1 MRECFSFFSKKIF
14 SFCSFNFWR
23 IFRCDFLVEYKYFNL
38 FVLACIL
45 QVIFFANGA
54 LDIMIKNLS
63 SGSEQF
69 GGVVS
74 GLPRL
79 GLFWQ
84 SFGPYHLARLQSL
97 KDAAK
102 GRFELVAVEVSETSS
117 TYAWRRDASTSD
129 EVQALYPGK
138 VAEQVGLWA
147 SYLAMKRWLKQQLVD
162 VLFVPS
168 YWPGYALGAVLAAR
182 SMGVSVVIMTDSHHS
197 SGANNELSLA
207 VKTQLLRLADAAF
220 VAGSNHRAFM
230 RSLGLPADR
239 IFDGYDIV
247 DNAYFIRE
255 SDAARAKADEWRAK
269 LALPRKYLLSLG
281 RLVAKKNLETV
292 IQAYAR
298 LVAAGAH
305 GGHALVIVG
314 SGSERER
321 LIALARHYS
330 LPVRL
335 SPDERL
341 ASEQGGEVLLYPFA
355 QVETTP
361 VFYALATAFILA
373 SRTDE
378 WGLVVNEAMAS
389 GLPVVVS
396 RSVGAAPD
404 LVRPGENGYRF
415 YADNPEELALCL
427 ERLCKREEIAAQFG
441 VQARIDIAA
450 WGPDRFTR
458 GALGAAEA
466 AMRPWSGRL
475 NNIRDDEPLRDV
487 RLLQTCLPDYRVAV
501 FAEAASRM
509 PGEFRLYSGPDYF
522 TPDVRVTEDCHD
534 WRSPIY
540 NRFMLGRRLLWQ
552 PKALSTMLVSDVA
565 IMELNPRIISS
576 WAILAL
582 RAAFGAPTILWGH
595 AWARQ
600 GANSHMNIIRILMM
614 RMATAVVTYTT
625 TQRKLLSPML
635 NGKPIFSAP
644 NSLVSVKDCDP
655 VHVKFEELKRVI
667 YVGRLNTS
675 KKVSLLIEGFARTLN
690 RLPSQVELCVVGDGL
705 ERNSLMS
712 QAEQLGLA
720 NRVRFLGHISSHEI
734 LRDLY
739 AEAFCSVSP
748 GYVGLSCIQSFSFG
762 VPLLVADKEP
772 HAPEIEACAIGRNT
786 VFFSAGEVD
795 DLAEKLVSLW
805 QERANWLRRRAEIS
819 RDIAEN
825 YSLERMVT
833 GLVSAIDAVCSPSP
847 VKQSVASPASGAHF
861 SSPS

>member
-1 MRECFSFFSKKIF
+1 MISPNQSQASDTAPRSTGE
-14 SFCSFNFWR
+14 R
-23 IFRCDFLVEYKYFNL
+23 I
-38 FVLACIL
+38 
-45 QVIFFANGA
+45 
-54 LDIMIKNLS
+54 
-63 SGSEQF
+63 
-69 GGVVS
+69 
-74 GLPRL
+74 PRIA
-79 GLFWQ
+79 LFWQ
-84 SFGPYHLARLQSL
+84 CYGPYHLARFQSL
-97 KDAAK
+97 KEAAK
-102 GRFELVAVEVSETSS
+102 GRFELVAVEVSEISS

-129 EVQALYPGK
+129 QVQALYPGK

-168 YWPGYALGAVLAAR
+168 YWPGYALGAALAAR
-182 SMGVSVVIMTDSHHS
+182 RSGVAVVIMTDSHHA
-197 SGANNELSLA
+197 SGVNNELAVA

-255 SDAARAKADEWRAK
+255 SDAARARVDEWRAK
-269 LALPRKYLLSLG
+269 LVLPRKYLLSLG

-292 IQAYAR
+292 IHAYAR
-298 LVAAGAH
+298 LVAASAH
-305 GGHALVIVG
+305 QGHSLVIVG

-321 LIALARHYS
+321 LIALARHYG

-335 SPDERL
+335 TPDDRL
-341 ASEQGGEVLLYPFA
+341 ADEQGGEVLLYPFA

-378 WGLVVNEAMAS
+378 WGLVVNEAMAC

-396 RSVGAAPD
+396 RNVGAAPD

-427 ERLCKREEIAAQFG
+427 ERLCKREELAAKFG
-441 VQARIDIAA
+441 AQARIDIGDWAA
-450 WGPDRFTR
+450 DRFTR

-475 NNIRDDEPLRDV
+475 SANRDDEPLRDV

-501 FAEAASRM
+501 FAEAASRL

-522 TPDVRVTEDCHD
+522 TADVRVSEDCHD

-540 NRFMLGRRLLWQ
+540 NRFLLGRRLLWQ
-552 PKALSTMLVSDVA
+552 PKALSTMLIPDVA
-565 IMELNPRIISS
+565 IMELNPRILSS

-600 GANSHMNIIRILMM
+600 GARSHMNIIRILMM
-614 RMATAVVTYTT
+614 RMATTVVTYTA
-625 TQRKLLSPML
+625 TQRQMLMPML
-635 NGKPIFSAP
+635 QGKPIFTAP
-644 NSLVSVKDCDP
+644 NSLVSAKNCDP
-655 VHVKFEELKRVI
+655 VSAPVEELCRVI

-675 KKVSLLIEGFARTLN
+675 KKVSLLIDGFARALN
-690 RLPSQVELCVVGDGL
+690 RLPARVELCVVGDGQ
-705 ERNSLMS
+705 ERASLNS
-712 QAEQLGLA
+712 QVAELGLSH
-720 NRVRFLGHISSHEI
+720 RVRFLGHISSHEI
-734 LRDLY
+734 LRELY

-772 HAPEIEACAIGRNT
+772 HAPEIEACENGRNT
-786 VFFSAGEVD
+786 AFFCAGDAD
-795 DLAEKLVSLW
+795 DLAAKLVCFW
-805 QERANWLRRRAEIS
+805 QERALWLQRRSEIS

-833 GLVSAIDAVCSPSP
+833 GLVSAIDAVCSPIP
-847 VKQSVASPASGAHF
+847 DKKPAVFSAGGAHL
-861 SSPS
+861 SSHP